1 MPMAAE
7 PEFKLS
13 KSDSRGRSYTNT
25 LYCRHRHTYTHPDYM
40 NTHYRS
46 QNMLGCSQIVRL

>member
-1 MPMAAE
+1 MPVAAE

-46 QNMLGCSQIVRL
+46 QDMLGCSQIVRL